1 MPMMTLGT
9 FVFSLPSLA
18 YQQLQ
23 RSNEW
28 RHASS
33 ERIGARAAHQFVG
46 PGEESIEL
54 SGTAMQEL
62 TDGEVSLNVLRDLA
76 EDGRP
81 LPLVDGRGYVYGAYV
96 VKGIREGK
104 TLFFQDGAARKI
116 EFGLSLLR
124 VDETALQQQP
134 DPANRK

>member
-23 RSNEW
+23 RQNDW
-28 RHASS
+28 RHAAS
-33 ERIGARAAHQFVG
+33 ERVGARAAHQYVG
-46 PGEESIEL
+46 PGEATIER
-54 SGTAMQEL
+54 SGPVAPEL
-62 TDGEVSLNVLRDLA
+62 TAGEASINVLRDLA

-96 VKGIREGK
+96 IKGISEGK
-104 TLFFQDGAARKI
+104 SVFFKDGAARKI
-116 EFGLSLLR
+116 EFSMSLLR
-124 VDETALQQQP
+124 VDETSLQQH
-134 DPANRK
+134 DLTSVF

>member
-9 FVFSLPSLA
+9 FVFALPTLA
-18 YQQLQ
+18 YEKLA

-33 ERIGARAAHQFVG
+33 ERVGVRAAHQYVG
-46 PGEESIEL
+46 PGEETIEL
-54 SGTAMQEL
+54 TGTAMQEL
-62 TDGEVSLNVLRDLA
+62 TGGEVSLNTLRDLA

-96 VKGIREGK
+96 IKSLSEGK
-104 TLFFQDGAARKI
+104 TLFFPDGAARQI
-116 EFGLSLLR
+116 EFGISLLR
-124 VDETALQQQP
+124 VDETSLQQH
-134 DPANRK
+134 AS

>member
-9 FVFSLPSLA
+9 FVFSLPTLA

-28 RHASS
+28 RHATS
-33 ERIGARAAHQFVG
+33 ERVGARAAHQYVG
-46 PGEESIEL
+46 PGQETIDL
-54 SGTAMQEL
+54 SGTVAPEL
-62 TDGEVSLNVLRDLA
+62 TAGEVSLNTLRDLA

-96 VKGIREGK
+96 VKSINEGK
-104 TLFFQDGAARKI
+104 TLFFRDGAARQI
-116 EFGLSLLR
+116 EFQLSLLR
-124 VDETALQQQP
+124 VDETSLQQQTG
-134 DPANRK
+134 AG

>member
-9 FVFSLPSLA
+9 FVFSLPTLA
-18 YQQLQ
+18 YEKLQ
-23 RSNEW
+23 RQNEW
-28 RHASS
+28 RHPSS
-33 ERIGARAAHQFVG
+33 ERVGARAVNQYVG

-62 TDGEVSLNVLRDLA
+62 TAGEVSLNTLRDLA
-76 EDGRP
+76 ENGHP

-96 VKGIREGK
+96 IKSISEGK
-104 TLFFQDGAARKI
+104 SLFFQDGAARQI

-124 VDETALQQQP
+124 VDETSLQQQKTE
-134 DPANRK
+134 DQ

>member
-23 RSNEW
+23 RQNDW
-28 RHASS
+28 RHAAS
-33 ERIGARAAHQFVG
+33 ERVGARAAHQYVG
-46 PGEESIEL
+46 PGEETIEL
-54 SGTAMQEL
+54 SGTVAPEL
-62 TDGEVSLNVLRDLA
+62 TAGEVSINVLRDLA

-96 VKGIREGK
+96 IKGISEGK
-104 TLFFQDGAARKI
+104 SVFFKDGAARKI
-116 EFGLSLLR
+116 EFSMSLLR
-124 VDETALQQQP
+124 VDETSLQLH
-134 DPANRK
+134 DLTSVF